1 MLVSASRIVS
11 RKGVEY
17 INALYIQNIS
27 SPVTNILKKKKKNN
41 LSVIFSIKT
50 LRKKKKN
57 LFPFAILSIDTD
69 K

>member
-27 SPVTNILKKKKKNN
+27 SPVTNILKKKKKQFICN
-41 LSVIFSIKT
+41 IFYQNVKEKKEKFISI
-50 LRKKKKN
+50 RY
-57 LFPFAILSIDTD
+57 IID
-69 K
+69 